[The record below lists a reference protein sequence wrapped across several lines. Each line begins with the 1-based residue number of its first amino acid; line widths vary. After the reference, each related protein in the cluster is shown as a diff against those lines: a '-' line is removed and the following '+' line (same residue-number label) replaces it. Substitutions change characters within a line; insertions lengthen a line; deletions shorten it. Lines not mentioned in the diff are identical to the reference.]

1 MSALRRISTR
11 RLLLICALALAVV
24 GGGTAVAIAATG
36 GSGETPPPKPLANA
50 VEDALNAPE
59 VPGISARIEFT
70 NNLIDASSIQGAD
83 PILAG
88 ASGRLWASPADGGK
102 LRLELQS
109 EESSGGDSQLLVE
122 GRHFQLYDGSSE
134 TVYEGTLPEE
144 EHGAEHGEWTVP
156 GLGEIET
163 EITRAE
169 THADISGATPSNTAG
184 QPTYTVRIAPK
195 HDGGLLG
202 GVELAWD
209 AGNGIPLRGA
219 VYSSDSSSPVLQLEA
234 TDVGFEAI
242 PESVFAVEPPAGAKV
257 VDIDAEGGL
266 GVDEHGKPREIV
278 GEQAV
283 ADAVDFELDAP
294 DSLAGLPRNEVRA
307 IAVDG
312 KSAAL
317 VGYGEGLG
325 GILVIESKTEPGEA
339 GAEDSGPQG
348 FELPKVQING
358 VEGVELDTALGT
370 ALHFSRDGVDYI
382 VLGSV
387 PPAAAE
393 AAARAL

>member
-1 MSALRRISTR
+1 MSALKRISTR

-24 GGGTAVAIAATG
+24 GGGTAVALAATS

-109 EESSGGDSQLLVE
+109 EESGGGDSQLLVA

-144 EHGAEHGEWTVP
+144 EHGTEQGEWTVP

-163 EITRAE
+163 EITKAE
-169 THADISGATPSNTAG
+169 QHAEISGATPSNTAG
-184 QPTYTVRIAPK
+184 QPSYTVRIAPK

-202 GVELAWD
+202 GVELSWD
-209 AGNGIPLRGA
+209 ASNGIPLRGA
-219 VYSSDSSSPVLQLEA
+219 IYSSDSSSPVVQLEA
-234 TDVGFEAI
+234 TDVAFEAI
-242 PESVFAVEPPAGAKV
+242 PESVFDAQPPAGAKV
-257 VDIDAEGGL
+257 VNIDPEQEL
-266 GVDEHGKPREIV
+266 GDEHGKPREIV

-283 ADAVDFELDAP
+283 SDAVDFELDAP

-325 GILVIESKTEPGEA
+325 GILVIESKSEPGA
-339 GAEDSGPQG
+339 AEEDPGPQG

-370 ALHFSRDGVDYI
+370 ALQFTRDGIDYI

>member
-1 MSALRRISTR
+1 M
-11 RLLLICALALAVV
+11 ICALALVTI
-24 GGGTAVAIAATG
+24 GGGTAVALAATS

-50 VEDALNAPE
+50 VEEALNAPE

-109 EESSGGDSQLLVE
+109 EESGGGDSQLLVE
-122 GRHFQLYDGSSE
+122 DRHFQLYDGSSE

-144 EHGAEHGEWTVP
+144 EHGTEHGEWKVP

-163 EITRAE
+163 EIGKAE
-169 THADISGATPSNTAG
+169 EHAEISGATPSNTAG
-184 QPTYTVRIAPK
+184 QPSYTVRIAPK

-209 AGNGIPLRGA
+209 AGNGVPLRGA
-219 VYSSDSSSPVLQLEA
+219 IYSSDSSSPVVQLEA
-234 TDVGFEAI
+234 TDVSFEAI
-242 PESVFAVEPPAGAKV
+242 PESVFDAQPPAGAKV
-257 VDIDAEGGL
+257 VNIDSEGEMDG
-266 GVDEHGKPREIV
+266 EHGKPREIV

-283 ADAVDFELDAP
+283 ADAVDFDLVAP

-325 GILVIESKTEPGEA
+325 GILVIEAKSEPGEEPEEA
-339 GAEDSGPQG
+339 GSPE

-358 VEGVELDTALGT
+358 VEGEELDTALGT
-370 ALHFSRDGVDYI
+370 VLHFSRDGVDYI

>member
-36 GSGETPPPKPLANA
+36 GSGETPPPKPLAKA
-50 VEDALNAPE
+50 VQEALNAPQ

-88 ASGRLWASPADGGK
+88 ASGRLWASPAGGGK

-109 EESSGGDSQLLVE
+109 EESGGGDSQLLVD

-144 EHGAEHGEWTVP
+144 EHGAHRDGEWTVP

-163 EITRAE
+163 EIGKAE
-169 THADISGATPSNTAG
+169 EHAEISGATPSNTAG

-209 AGNGIPLRGA
+209 ADNGVPLRGA
-219 VYSSDSSSPVLQLEA
+219 IYSSDSSSPVVQLQA
-234 TDVGFEAI
+234 TDVAFEAI
-242 PESVFAVEPPAGAKV
+242 DESVFEAEPPAGAKV
-257 VDIDAEGGL
+257 VNVDPESEIDG
-266 GVDEHGKPREIV
+266 EHGKPREIV

-283 ADAVDFELDAP
+283 SEAVDFELDAP

-317 VGYGEGLG
+317 VGYGQGLG
-325 GILVIESKTEPGEA
+325 GILVIEAKSEPGEHEAEQA
-339 GAEDSGPQG
+339 GPEG

-358 VEGVELDTALGT
+358 VEGEELDTALGT
-370 ALHFSRDGVDYI
+370 VLHFTRDGVDYI

>member
-1 MSALRRISTR
+1 
-11 RLLLICALALAVV
+11 
-24 GGGTAVAIAATG
+24 
-36 GSGETPPPKPLANA
+36 
-50 VEDALNAPE
+50 

-83 PILAG
+83 PILSG
-88 ASGRLWASPADGGK
+88 ATGRLWASPADGGR
-102 LRLELQS
+102 LRLELQA
-109 EESSGGDSQLLVE
+109 EEGAGGGDSQLLVE
-122 GRHFQLYDGSSE
+122 GRHFQLYDGGSE

-144 EHGAEHGEWTVP
+144 EHGDQGEWKVP

-163 EITRAE
+163 EITNAE
-169 THADISGATPSNTAG
+169 KHAEISGATPSNTAG
-184 QPTYTVRIAPK
+184 QPSYTVRIAPK

-209 AGNGIPLRGA
+209 ASNGIPLRGA
-219 VYSSDSSSPVLQLEA
+219 IYSSDSSSPVVQLEA
-234 TDVGFEAI
+234 TDVSFEAI
-242 PESVFAVEPPAGAKV
+242 PESVFDAQPPAGAKV
-257 VDIDAEGGL
+257 VNIDSEGGL

-283 ADAVDFELDAP
+283 AEAVDFELDAP
-294 DSLAGLPRNEVRA
+294 QSLAGLPRNEVRA

-325 GILVIESKTEPGEA
+325 GILVIEAKSEPQQ
-339 GAEDSGPQG
+339 AEESDDAMHG

-358 VEGVELDTALGT
+358 VEGEELDTALGT
-370 ALHFSRDGVDYI
+370 VLHFSRDGVDYL

>member
-11 RLLLICALALAVV
+11 RLILICALALAVV

-70 NNLIDASSIQGAD
+70 NNMIDASSIQGAD
-83 PILAG
+83 PILSG
-88 ASGRLWASPADGGK
+88 ATGRLWASPADGGK

-109 EESSGGDSQLLVE
+109 EEGAGGGDSQLLVE

-144 EHGAEHGEWTVP
+144 EKGAEHEWKVP

-163 EITRAE
+163 EISKAE
-169 THADISGATPSNTAG
+169 RHAEISGATPTNTAG
-184 QPTYTVRIAPK
+184 QPSYTVRIAPK

-202 GVELAWD
+202 GVEFAWD
-209 AGNGIPLRGA
+209 ASNGVPLRGA
-219 VYSSDSSSPVLQLEA
+219 IYSSDSSSPVVQLAA
-234 TDVGFEAI
+234 TDVSFEAI
-242 PESVFAVEPPAGAKV
+242 DASTFEIAPPAGAKV
-257 VDIDAEGGL
+257 VNVDPEGELDG
-266 GVDEHGKPREIV
+266 EHGKPHEIV

-283 ADAVDFELDAP
+283 AEAVDFDLVAP

-307 IAVDG
+307 ISVDG

-325 GILVIESKTEPGEA
+325 GILVIEAKSEPGEPAEA
-339 GAEDSGPQG
+339 GGQEFA
-348 FELPKVQING
+348 LPKVQING
-358 VEGVELDTALGT
+358 VEGEELDTALGT
-370 ALHFSRDGVDYI
+370 VLHFSRDGVDYI

>member
-1 MSALRRISTR
+1 M
-11 RLLLICALALAVV
+11 LLISALALAVV
-24 GGGTAVAIAATG
+24 AGGTAVALAATS
-36 GSGETPPPKPLANA
+36 GSGETPPPKPLAKA
-50 VEDALNAPE
+50 VQEALNAPE

-102 LRLELQS
+102 LRLELQA
-109 EESSGGDSQLLVE
+109 EEGAGGGDSQLLVE
-122 GRHFQLYDGSSE
+122 GRHFQLYDGGSE
-134 TVYEGTLPEE
+134 TVYEGTLPEG
-144 EHGAEHGEWTVP
+144 EHGAEQGEWTVP

-163 EITRAE
+163 EIGKAE
-169 THADISGATPSNTAG
+169 GHAEISGATPSNTAG
-184 QPTYTVRIAPK
+184 QPSYTVRIAPK

-219 VYSSDSSSPVLQLEA
+219 IYSSDSSSPVVQLEA
-234 TDVGFEAI
+234 TDVSFEAI
-242 PESVFAVEPPAGAKV
+242 PQSVFEAEPPADAKV
-257 VDIDAEGGL
+257 VNVDPEREAGG
-266 GVDEHGKPREIV
+266 EHGKPREIV

-283 ADAVDFELDAP
+283 SEALDFDLDAP

-317 VGYGEGLG
+317 VGYGQGLG
-325 GILVIESKTEPGEA
+325 GILVIEAKSEPGEPAEAA
-339 GAEDSGPQG
+339 GGQG

-358 VEGVELDTALGT
+358 VEGEELDTALGT
-370 ALHFSRDGVDYI
+370 VLRFSRDGVDYI

>member
-1 MSALRRISTR
+1 MTALRKISTR

-36 GSGETPPPKPLANA
+36 GSGEKPPPKPLAKA
-50 VEDALNAPE
+50 VEEALNAPE

-70 NNLIDASSIQGAD
+70 NNLIDVFSIQGAD

-102 LRLELQS
+102 LRLELQA
-109 EESSGGDSQLLVE
+109 EESGGGDSQLLVE

-144 EHGAEHGEWTVP
+144 EHGSQEGEWTVP

-163 EITRAE
+163 EITKAE
-169 THADISGATPSNTAG
+169 KHAEISGATPSNTAG

-202 GVELAWD
+202 GVEFAWD
-209 AGNGIPLRGA
+209 AGNGVPLRGA
-219 VYSSDSSSPVLQLEA
+219 IYSSDSSSPVVQLEA

-257 VDIDAEGGL
+257 VEIDPEGEMG
-266 GVDEHGKPREIV
+266 DEHGKPREIV

-283 ADAVDFELDAP
+283 AEAVDFELDAP

-325 GILVIESKTEPGEA
+325 GILVIESKSEPGK
-339 GAEDSGPQG
+339 AEEGSGPTE

-358 VEGVELDTALGT
+358 VEGEELDTALGT
-370 ALHFSRDGVDYI
+370 VLRFSRDGVDYI